1 MKKCGVLSLEY
12 GVWSVENGVWSV
24 EFRVLSVELGAENS
38 QFSELRT

>member
-1 MKKCGVLSLEY
+1 VKKCGVLSLEY

>member
-1 MKKCGVLSLEY
+1 MKKCKILSLEY